1 MVGAAFG
8 LYSTARQDAAA
19 RANAALT
26 AMEVRAATERAE
38 RMLNELNETRIELQP
53 STNANEELRA
63 ALEKNGTQTNPPNP
77 SLESALVSTPE
88 KALAVP
94 MLRQQIDTT
103 QDRTRAGLDSVR
115 GELGFP
121 PSLYLES
128 AILCLNAADTA
139 GEKYEHCSPIRFI
152 GGIFIAAGT
161 LVGLAVVIFNFLVA
175 LAVLGLA
182 GRSSPRLSLYIFD
195 YFRFS

>member
-1 MVGAAFG
+1 
-8 LYSTARQDAAA
+8 
-19 RANAALT
+19 
-26 AMEVRAATERAE
+26 
-38 RMLNELNETRIELQP
+38 MLNELNETRIELQP
-53 STNANEELRA
+53 STKANEELRA

-121 PSLYLES
+121 PGLYLAS

-139 GEKYEHCSPIRFI
+139 GEKYEHCSPHSVYRWNIHCCRYSGWPGCRHF
-152 GGIFIAAGT
+152 
-161 LVGLAVVIFNFLVA
+161 
-175 LAVLGLA
+175 
-182 GRSSPRLSLYIFD
+182 
-195 YFRFS
+195 